1 MRDAELQFLVFYKY
15 KEITHPAAFVQE
27 VLKLW
32 AQDGREPFR
41 LYTRTTPAL
50 EITQEML
57 EERLTFAKKDRTNR
71 AKILCLKTSLKQN
84 NIRASF
90 SFSHPDCDLCD
101 PLVQRQKGGS
111 SIGIDVPL
119 CEIRKKPYQIQK
131 LMEFYNGL
139 FSGRQVDHACIIV
152 NGSIAIQEGI
162 EQRLFDMLNY
172 QHKKEYIIPCR
183 RLDWSHFFTTSEL
196 SVIQDRFSG
205 IAGGFET
212 FCDNH
217 GLYIQPLGQT
227 NGSLLCMKCKPEDT
241 LDFFQQLLRNNQD
254 FWQVMKK

>member
-1 MRDAELQFLVFYKY
+1 MRDTELQLLVFYKY
-15 KEITHPAAFVQE
+15 KEITHPAAFVQD

-32 AQDGREPFR
+32 EQDGREPFR
-41 LYTRTTPAL
+41 LYTRATPAL

-101 PLVQRQKGGS
+101 PLVQLQKGGS

-152 NGSIAIQEGI
+152 NGSIAIQEEI
-162 EQRLFDMLNY
+162 ELMLYDMLNY
-172 QHKKEYIIPCR
+172 QHKEEYIIPCR
-183 RLDWSHFFTTSEL
+183 RLDWSHFFKTAEL

-205 IAGGFET
+205 IAGGFEA

-217 GLYIQPLGQT
+217 ELYIQPLEQT

-241 LDFFQQLLRNNQD
+241 LDFFQRLLRNNQD
-254 FWQVMKK
+254 FWQIMKK

>member
-1 MRDAELQFLVFYKY
+1 MRDTELLLLVFYKY
-15 KEITHPAAFVQE
+15 KEITHPAAFVQD

-32 AQDGREPFR
+32 EQDGREPFR
-41 LYTRTTPAL
+41 LYTHATPAL

-57 EERLTFAKKDRTNR
+57 EERLTFVKKDRTNQTKVLR
-71 AKILCLKTSLKQN
+71 LKTSLKQN
-84 NIRASF
+84 NIRADF
-90 SFSHPDCDLCD
+90 RFSHPDCDLCD
-101 PLVQRQKGGS
+101 PLVQFRKGGS

-119 CEIRKKPYQIQK
+119 CEIRKEPYQIQK
-131 LMEFYNGL
+131 LMEFYISL
-139 FSGRQVDHACIIV
+139 FSGRQVDHACIAVNSSIV
-152 NGSIAIQEGI
+152 IQEGV
-162 EQRLFDMLNY
+162 EQTLFDMLNY
-172 QHKKEYIIPCR
+172 QHKEEYIIPCR
-183 RLDWSHFFTTSEL
+183 RLDWSHFFKTAEL

-205 IAGGFET
+205 MAGGFEA